1 LQYYKPATAFDR
13 SVITRYEKIY
23 TDIYESESEGGISVA
38 REIASLIRE
47 KEAKGQNCVLA
58 LPGGY
63 SPKSVYTEL
72 IRLHKQEGL
81 SFKRV
86 VVFLISEFY
95 PLAETLP
102 HSNLKMVKE
111 YLLDHIDI
119 DPRNIFSQD
128 GTIEKSDVGE
138 HAQRYEQ
145 LIEQQGG
152 LDYALLAIGRL
163 GNVGHNEPGSQINSK
178 TRLMLLDPE
187 SLKDTSRFYQSVDNM
202 PRYAITMGIFT
213 LMQARK
219 VVIVAFGESKSKVVR
234 QLVEEK
240 YSDTIPASYF
250 QQHTNAKVIID
261 LVAAEELTRIKTP
274 WLVTTCQWND
284 LMVRRA
290 IVWLCQL
297 TNKPILKLTNK
308 DYNEHGL
315 HELLAL
321 YGSAYNVNIKVF
333 NDLQHTITGWPGG
346 KPNEDDKYRPE
357 RATPYPKRV
366 LVFSPHPDDDVISM
380 GGTFR
385 RLVDQN
391 HDVHV
396 AY

>member
-1 LQYYKPATAFDR
+1 MRRDLSSQISLNKIPLQYYKPATAFDR

-95 PLAETLP
+95 PLAEALP

-163 GNVGHNEPGSQINSK
+163 GNVGH
-178 TRLMLLDPE
+178 
-187 SLKDTSRFYQSVDNM
+187 
-202 PRYAITMGIFT
+202 
-213 LMQARK
+213 
-219 VVIVAFGESKSKVVR
+219 
-234 QLVEEK
+234 
-240 YSDTIPASYF
+240 
-250 QQHTNAKVIID
+250 
-261 LVAAEELTRIKTP
+261 
-274 WLVTTCQWND
+274 
-284 LMVRRA
+284 
-290 IVWLCQL
+290 
-297 TNKPILKLTNK
+297 
-308 DYNEHGL
+308 
-315 HELLAL
+315 
-321 YGSAYNVNIKVF
+321 
-333 NDLQHTITGWPGG
+333 
-346 KPNEDDKYRPE
+346 
-357 RATPYPKRV
+357 
-366 LVFSPHPDDDVISM
+366 
-380 GGTFR
+380 
-385 RLVDQN
+385 
-391 HDVHV
+391 
-396 AY
+396 